1 MSDKNNVGKDI
12 GKTLSEGI
20 SEGIV
25 MVVVTAV
32 LFILFV
38 IMFVVSLFKYNKS
51 VVKFSIGNSLIYLI
65 TLLLFVKVSYN
76 LYVLKND

>member
-12 GKTLSEGI
+12 GKTL

-65 TLLLFVKVSYN
+65 TLLLLAKVSYN
-76 LYVLKND
+76 LYLLKKD

>member
-1 MSDKNNVGKDI
+1 MSDKNNIGKDI
-12 GKTLSEGI
+12 DKTL

-76 LYVLKND
+76 LYLLKKD